1 DDRLLREDVRVVRNP
16 QADSD
21 PVVRMSVEA
30 VRWHEEKTRPA
41 IGRPRR
47 SRFDFSNV
55 TLPVRSAFRGRLAAA
70 LALAGVLALAAIV
83 AGLAAALALAGVLA
97 LAVVLPC
104 VLRVVLQRVAAAGR
118 VERVRARGH

>member
-47 SRFDFSNV
+47 SRSDFSNV
-55 TLPVRSAFRGRLAAA
+55 TLPVRS
-70 LALAGVLALAAIV
+70 AIV